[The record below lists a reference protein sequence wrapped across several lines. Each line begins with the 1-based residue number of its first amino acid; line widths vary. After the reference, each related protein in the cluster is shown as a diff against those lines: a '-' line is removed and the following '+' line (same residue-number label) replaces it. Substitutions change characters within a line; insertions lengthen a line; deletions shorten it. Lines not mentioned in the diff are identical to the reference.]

1 MRKLLLSILC
11 LFAMTITAH
20 ATEASVTVADLG
32 YANAADLTTIVV
44 DENVTI
50 TFAQGSNTSNSPKY
64 YDSGKAARC
73 YAGNIITFSC
83 AAGNMTKIVLN
94 ISNNGLKRLT
104 DAIPSTGTSVVSAE
118 NQTITWTGD
127 ASEVSF
133 TVGETATYGT
143 ESGKPGQIHFESANI
158 TYSGTAPEV
167 AKPMFSVHGGT
178 FYEPVEVEVTCSTEG
193 ASIYYTLDGTT
204 PDASKTLYQNAITI
218 SETATLKAIA
228 IKGNDQSSVSE
239 ATYTISIIPEV
250 EDITAFLATNTTEAA
265 KTDVYR
271 IACPVTVMYQYNQY
285 LYITDGT
292 KSLQVYGSLNNTYAN
307 GDVLEG
313 VCGSVGYYNG
323 TYQMTPVASSFG
335 MATPGT
341 PIQPATL
348 SIADINNN
356 MISDYIRLTG
366 VTIEQE
372 KVFTDKTGSI
382 DAYKRFD
389 VEIPAVGSD
398 KYTIEGFVSN
408 YKGTLQIFPTKVTV
422 TSDINATQATV
433 ARAYATNGYIKTNGN
448 NETVSV
454 YSVTGKLVATG
465 VAGRDIKISD
475 KGIYIVKVGNKATKV
490 VVR

>member
-1 MRKLLLSILC
+1 MKRIIALMMAVLMVV
-11 LFAMTITAH
+11 AM
-20 ATEASVTVADLG
+20 L
-32 YANAADLTTIVV
+32 AA
-44 DENVTI
+44 
-50 TFAQGSNTSNSPKY
+50 
-64 YDSGKAARC
+64 C
-73 YAGNIITFSC
+73 
-83 AAGNMTKIVLN
+83 
-94 ISNNGLKRLT
+94 
-104 DAIPSTGTSVVSAE
+104 
-118 NQTITWTGD
+118 
-127 ASEVSF
+127 
-133 TVGETATYGT
+133 
-143 ESGKPGQIHFESANI
+143 
-158 TYSGTAPEV
+158 
-167 AKPMFSVHGGT
+167 GG
-178 FYEPVEVEVTCSTEG
+178 STEN
-193 ASIYYTLDGTT
+193 
-204 PDASKTLYQNAITI
+204 ASKTDA
-218 SETATLKAIA
+218 TAAEGA
-228 IKGNDQSSVSE
+228 
-239 ATYTISIIPEV
+239 
-250 EDITAFLATNTTEAA
+250 TEAA

-341 PIQPATL
+341 PIQPTTL

>member
-1 MRKLLLSILC
+1 MRKLLLTILS
-11 LFAMTITAH
+11 FVAIAISAY
-20 ATEASVTVADLG
+20 ATEASVTFSDLG
-32 YANAADLTTIVV
+32 LANAADLTTVSV

-50 TFAQGSNTSNSPKY
+50 SFAQGANSNNSPKY
-64 YDSGKAARC
+64 YNSGTEART
-73 YAGNIITFSC
+73 YADNVITFYCST
-83 AAGNMTKIVLN
+83 GNMTKIVFN
-94 ISNNGLKRLT
+94 ITSNGLKRLT
-104 DAIPSTGTSVVSAE
+104 DATPSTGTSVVSAE
-118 NQTITWTGD
+118 SKTITWTGS

-133 TVGETATYGT
+133 TVGKTSTYGT
-143 ESGKPGQIHFESANI
+143 EEGAGQIRFSSVDV
-158 TYSGTAPEV
+158 TYSGSAVTIARP
-167 AKPMFSVHGGT
+167 AFSVSGGT
-178 FYEPVEVEVTCSTEG
+178 FYDPVEVEISCATEG

-204 PDASKTLYQNAITI
+204 PDASKTLYEEAITI
-218 SETATLKAIA
+218 SETTTLKAIA
-228 IKGNDQSSVSE
+228 IKGNDQSGVNE
-239 ATYTISIIPEV
+239 ATYTIATTPEV

-265 KTDVYR
+265 KTDIYR

-292 KSLQVYGSLNNTYAN
+292 KSLQVYGTLNNTYAN

-335 MATPGT
+335 EATAGT
-341 PIQPATL
+341 PIQPA
-348 SIADINNN
+348 SISVADINNN

-398 KYTIEGFVSN
+398 KYTVEGFVSN
-408 YKGTLQIFPTKVTV
+408 YKGTLQIFPTKITN
-422 TSDINATQATV
+422 TTDINATQAT
-433 ARAYATNGYIKTNGN
+433 ASRAYAANGYIKTNGN

-465 VAGRDIKISD
+465 VAGRDIKVSD